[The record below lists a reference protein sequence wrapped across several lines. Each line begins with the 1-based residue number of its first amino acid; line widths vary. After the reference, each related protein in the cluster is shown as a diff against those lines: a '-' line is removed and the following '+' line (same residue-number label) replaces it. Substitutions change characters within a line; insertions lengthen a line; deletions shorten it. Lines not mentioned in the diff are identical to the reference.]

1 MIWAILIAIVGYV
14 VFRFTVSL
22 NKDNED
28 LMHQSLP
35 EKFSVIVT
43 AFNQAAFQ
51 GLGAVTVLDKREFNL
66 YRNGA
71 SQIINFQYGTGGLT
85 LTWKLKYFQKEVVH
99 KKVISDARNLSIF
112 DQQKI
117 ADQMLKEVM
126 IVMEKHKIDVLGAAL

>member
-1 MIWAILIAIVGYV
+1 MIWAIIIAIGGYIL
-14 VFRFTVSL
+14 FRFIVSL
-22 NKDNED
+22 SKDNED
-28 LMHQSLP
+28 LMYQSLP
-35 EKFSVIVT
+35 EKFSVIVA

-51 GLGAVTVLDKREFNL
+51 GLGSVTVLDKRQFNL

-71 SQIINFQYGTGGLT
+71 SQIINFQYGTGNLT

-99 KKVISDARNLSIF
+99 EKTFPDVRNLSIF

-126 IVMEKHKIDVLGAAL
+126 IVMEKHKIDVLGSAL